1 MSMDDDGRPPEITEG
16 ESVSWVAKVKESNG
30 GGIPVPEKI
39 LADEFVTS
47 RMRLE
52 FPNGD
57 EGEPVITIGQEV
69 LEAMNGLYR
78 QCMIV
83 KVLGRHTSVESLSRK
98 LRELW
103 KPAGGMVV
111 LDLPRQF
118 FMVRF
123 DAEADYMA
131 AVTGGPW
138 RVLGSILMV
147 QAWAPNFDPLCD
159 EIVTTP
165 VWVRISHQP
174 VNFYHRAILMGIA
187 EGLGRPIKVD
197 LTTLKMERARF
208 ARVCVEVNLKK
219 PLKGSLLINGE
230 RYHVSYE
237 GLNNICPGC
246 GVYGHLMSA
255 CPKRSVVQQVT
266 QPKRGETSQNKGVQ
280 DVDGFTEVRH
290 RNGQVAATP
299 LVFAAGGSGERK
311 ENTLME
317 RVCVND
323 VVVQKT
329 TNRFS
334 GLEVEGETWDAN
346 KENEN
351 HESNQNVLRQERSE
365 KQSDGRIVHRK
376 EAWSKGGSRGVELE
390 RRLGG
395 SKVWRNVGTKG
406 KAVKQ
411 SVPARGFVYGP
422 TRGETGGISSGKRLR
437 VEEVSVGRDG
447 GVFTAGMV
455 GTESESRVLQSGE
468 GEMRVI
474 GTALTSTESDNPSLQ
489 ESSMDAGLGNGVK

>member
-1 MSMDDDGRPPEITEG
+1 MSSPSRPRVSVPGDQDVSMDDDGRPPGITEG
-16 ESVSWVAKVKESNG
+16 ESVSWVAKVQESNG

-78 QCMIV
+78 QC
-83 KVLGRHTSVESLSRK
+83 L
-98 LRELW
+98 
-103 KPAGGMVV
+103 
-111 LDLPRQF
+111 
-118 FMVRF
+118 
-123 DAEADYMA
+123 
-131 AVTGGPW
+131 
-138 RVLGSILMV
+138 
-147 QAWAPNFDPLCD
+147 
-159 EIVTTP
+159 
-165 VWVRISHQP
+165 
-174 VNFYHRAILMGIA
+174 
-187 EGLGRPIKVD
+187 
-197 LTTLKMERARF
+197 
-208 ARVCVEVNLKK
+208 
-219 PLKGSLLINGE
+219 
-230 RYHVSYE
+230 
-237 GLNNICPGC
+237 

-255 CPKRSVVQQVT
+255 CPKRSVVQHVT

-290 RNGQVAATP
+290 RNWRVAAAP
-299 LVFAAGGSGERK
+299 VVFAAGGSGERK
-311 ENTLME
+311 ENTPME

-365 KQSDGRIVHRK
+365 KQSDGRIVHGK

-395 SKVWRNVGTKG
+395 SKVGRNVGTKG

-411 SVPARGFVYGP
+411 SVPARGLVYGP
-422 TRGETGGISSGKRLR
+422 TRGETGETGGISSGKRLR

-489 ESSMDAGLGNGVK
+489 ESSMDADLVNGVK